1 MGIARNAE
9 LIMAQMR
16 FDGINIDGLEKTI
29 ELLLLIADDLVDKD
43 GNFAKDTAV
52 VNMSFG
58 DRDQGTSTD
67 KRRIQCGHLMS
78 KSTICFMTPERI
90 RANRNLSVSFNHE
103 CDAGQVR
110 RCLRCCRRKHC

>member
-16 FDGINIDGLEKTI
+16 FDGINIDELEKTI
-29 ELLLLIADDLVDKD
+29 ELLLLIADDLVDED

-58 DRDQGTSTD
+58 DQGTPND
-67 KRRIQCGHLMS
+67 RRRIQCGHLIS
-78 KSTICFMTPERI
+78 KLTIYFMIPGRI
-90 RANRNLSVSFNHE
+90 RANGNLSISFNHE

-110 RCLRCCRRKHC
+110 RCLRCCRRKHG